1 MDPFE
6 VTESDLAQPSC
17 ESKQSHPTL
26 GDEYPSKKFYKNY
39 VFNAF
44 NLLWIRGID
53 SVLNVNSMY

>member
-44 NLLWIRGID
+44 NLL
-53 SVLNVNSMY
+53 